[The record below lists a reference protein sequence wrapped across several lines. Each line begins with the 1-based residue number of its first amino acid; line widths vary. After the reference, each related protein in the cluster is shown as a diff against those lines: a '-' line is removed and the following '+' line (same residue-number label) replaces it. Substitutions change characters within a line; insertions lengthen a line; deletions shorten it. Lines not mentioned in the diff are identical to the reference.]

1 MKETEPHTSWPPPL
15 LPNELQE
22 SERYR
27 AWPRRFLNNC
37 SFLWCLFAS
46 GSLQWLLTQEHTEFW
61 SGAQEPWRWQRN
73 RGSSLGWMVMDERL
87 RMQHGPEKLEQQHA
101 PLPLIRVIWGRH
113 PILCIPHLSLAGIGS
128 LRRQR
133 VPFIGGSELGLSS
146 N

>member
-22 SERYR
+22 PERYR

-61 SGAQEPWRWQRN
+61 SGAQEPWWWQRN
-73 RGSSLGWMVMDERL
+73 RGSSLGWMVMDERS
-87 RMQHGPEKLEQQHA
+87 RMQHGPENLEQQHA
-101 PLPLIRVIWGRH
+101 PLLLIRVGMGTTSRSLH
-113 PILCIPHLSLAGIGS
+113 PTSFSDRNRLSQEATSS
-128 LRRQR
+128 LHWRIQAW
-133 VPFIGGSELGLSS
+133 VKQ
-146 N
+146 